1 MAKILILNGPNLNML
16 GTRQPEIYGHINLKE
31 IETACEALA
40 NELRVE
46 VYFAQTNYEGELVS
60 LIQKANGKYISF
72 LDADDFWLANKIE
85 HQINLEDPGIYINYK
100 KLASICMRIKNHISY
115 HGLSINFETD
125 LKTFNSINPCG
136 LDVEACN
143 LIDYIDIDKQELLKK
158 LLQGF
163 KKVIN

>member
-60 LIQKANGKYISF
+60 LIQKANGKYEGIIINAGGYSHTSVAIRDSLALFSGMIIEVHISNIYGREDFRHTSMISSISNGVIVGLGAQSYNLAMRALAESF
-72 LDADDFWLANKIE
+72 LTE
-85 HQINLEDPGIYINYK
+85 
-100 KLASICMRIKNHISY
+100 
-115 HGLSINFETD
+115 
-125 LKTFNSINPCG
+125 
-136 LDVEACN
+136 
-143 LIDYIDIDKQELLKK
+143 
-158 LLQGF
+158 
-163 KKVIN
+163 